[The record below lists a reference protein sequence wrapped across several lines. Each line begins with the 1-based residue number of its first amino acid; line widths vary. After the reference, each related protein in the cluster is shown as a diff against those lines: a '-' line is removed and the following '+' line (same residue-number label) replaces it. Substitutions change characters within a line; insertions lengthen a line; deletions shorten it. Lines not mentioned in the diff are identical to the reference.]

1 MRAGSLTVE
10 KIPSELVFQQLDGTG
25 QCRLGNVAFLGR
37 TGEVQL
43 LAQSEEIP
51 DLMHFH
57 GGGLPVMTTTRPGG
71 RSTMARTP

>member
-1 MRAGSLTVE
+1 VE
-10 KIPSELVFQQLDGTG
+10 KMPSELVFQELDGTG

-37 TGEVQL
+37 PVEVEL
-43 LAQSEEIP
+43 VAEREEIS

-71 RSTMARTP
+71 RP